1 MKKASDMDG
10 HAQPLVSVMTP
21 IYNGERHLP
30 QCVESVLAQT
40 YRHWD
45 YVIVDNCSTD
55 RSLEIAQRY
64 AQQDGRIRVHRN
76 KRFVSVWENHH
87 IGFRQMTPESGYC
100 KVVHADDWL
109 FPDCIRRMVEVG
121 EAHPSVGV
129 VSAYRLDNTW
139 PNLGGISYPTTAVPG
154 RDICRQTLLRFAHVF
169 GSPTS
174 LLLRSD
180 CIRERERFYDEEHFP
195 RHADTAACY
204 EVLQR
209 WDLGFVHE
217 ILTYTRRPE
226 KALTSFNR
234 EVNSYLAE
242 GVAMLMKYGPI
253 YLDREECEHYQ
264 RQWTKAY
271 RWFLGRNMVQ
281 RRGEKFWDYHRTMQ
295 GSLGW
300 PLNPARLLGALLLD
314 ATQAVASHLRVAR
327 RMLPFRRSLL

>member
-1 MKKASDMDG
+1 MEHQA
-10 HAQPLVSVMTP
+10 APLVSVITP
-21 IYNGERHLP
+21 VYNGETYLS
-30 QCVESVLAQT
+30 QCIESVLAQT
-40 YRHWD
+40 YQNWE

-76 KRFVSVWENHH
+76 QQFVSAFENHH
-87 IGFRQMTPESGYC
+87 IGFRQMAPQSGYC

-109 FPDCIRRMVEVG
+109 FTDCIGQMVEVG
-121 EAHPSVGV
+121 EAHPSVGI
-129 VSAYRLDNTW
+129 VSAYRLDDTW
-139 PNLGGISYPTTAVPG
+139 ADLGGIPYPNTVVPG
-154 RDICRQTLLRFAHVF
+154 REICRQTLLQFAHVF

-174 LLLRSD
+174 LLLRSG
-180 CIRERERFYDEEHFP
+180 CIRRRERFYDEGHFP

-204 EVLQR
+204 EVLQE
-209 WDLGFVHE
+209 WDLGFVHQ
-217 ILTYTRRPE
+217 ILTYTRRPD

-242 GVAMLMKYGPI
+242 DLAMLMKYGPI
-253 YLDREECEHYQ
+253 YLDREDCEHYQ

-281 RRGEKFWDYHRTMQ
+281 RRGKKFWDYHRAMQ

-300 PLNPARLLGALLLD
+300 PLSPARLLGALLLD
-314 ATQAVASHLRVAR
+314 ATQAVASQVRAAR
-327 RMLPFRRSLL
+327 RMIPFGRSLP